1 MIIVKNVTF
10 DDESSKLVGA
20 IRQEVFIREQG
31 IDPELEFDGLDDR
44 AIHALVYADGV
55 PVATGR
61 ILDDGHIGRI
71 AVLREY
77 RGQGLGEKVVLS
89 LINKAEEKGCSR
101 VYLGSQTQ
109 ATNFYLKLGFSPYGS
124 EFMEAG
130 IPHMWMERLLQE

>member
-1 MIIVKNVTF
+1 MVCRVVF
-10 DDESSKLVGA
+10 DNENSMV
-20 IRQEVFIREQG
+20 IRKIRHEVFICEQG

-44 AIHALVYADGV
+44 AIHALVYVDGV

-89 LINKAEEKGCSR
+89 LIKKAEEKGCSR
-101 VYLGSQTQ
+101 VYLGSQTH
-109 ATNFYLKLGFSPYGS
+109 ASNFYLKLGFVPYGS

-130 IPHMWMERLLQE
+130 IPHISMERLLA

>member
-1 MIIVKNVTF
+1 MIKVENVAY
-10 DDESSKLVGA
+10 DLGNSEV
-20 IRQEVFIREQG
+20 IRVIRDKVFIQEQS

-44 AIHALVYADGV
+44 AVHALVYVDGV

-77 RGQGLGEKVVLS
+77 RGQGVGEKVVLS
-89 LINKAEEKGCSR
+89 LIKKAEEKGCPR
-101 VYLGSQTQ
+101 VYLGSQTH
-109 ATNFYLKLGFSPYGS
+109 AANFYLKLGFAPYGS

-130 IPHMWMERLLQE
+130 IPHISMERLLA

>member
-10 DDESSKLVGA
+10 DDENSKPIGA
-20 IRQEVFIREQG
+20 IRHEVFICEQD

-44 AIHALVYADGV
+44 AVHALVYVDGV

-71 AVLREY
+71 AVLKEY

-89 LINKAEEKGCSR
+89 LIKKAEEKGCSR
-101 VYLGSQTQ
+101 VYLGSQTH
-109 ATNFYLKLGFSPYGS
+109 AANFYLKLGFVPYGS

-130 IPHMWMERLLQE
+130 IPHISMERLLQV